1 MWDLRSLIRT
11 HGPFVGRQVL
21 NHWTTREIPNFVFFK
36 VNNCIYYRNIAAC
49 LDTYMSSEIIITVKL
64 ISVSYPHAELHIF
77 CVITPAVYFLRKFP
91 VFNTVLLTVV
101 IFLYIRSLD
110 LLILHNCN
118 LVHFGQHLVFPTSL
132 SPLTTILLS
141 SSIYMTF

>member
-1 MWDLRSLIRT
+1 MLHGMWDLRSLIRT

-64 ISVSYPHAELHIF
+64 INISIHLLTRLALFVGKAPE
-77 CVITPAVYFLRKFP
+77 VYRLSRFP
-91 VFNTVLLTVV
+91 VYKYNSV
-101 IFLYIRSLD
+101 
-110 LLILHNCN
+110 
-118 LVHFGQHLVFPTSL
+118 
-132 SPLTTILLS
+132 
-141 SSIYMTF
+141 